1 MKRTMSSNSLSFRRR
16 FEPKIVELTNQA
28 DKYSRE
34 FIETGS
40 IESLRKYT
48 YYCNEIM
55 KLKDYIVEQERKKDD
70 K

>member
-1 MKRTMSSNSLSFRRR
+1 MKLTMSSKGLSFRRK
-16 FEPKIVELTNQA
+16 FESKIVELTKRA

-34 FIETGS
+34 FIETES